1 MNPPET
7 SLKIT
12 KVEGATRQAEAAIEA
27 FIRGE
32 FDIAITLAGAS
43 EGMLESSTAF
53 PFFRDTPMAQ
63 GVEKKEWISA
73 LNAERD
79 WLKHASGPES
89 LQLEPWHAAVMI
101 MRAASKLEKWTPRM
115 EEFKEW
121 LYKNADKILKA
132 EAEGLEPTPA
142 PS

>member
-1 MNPPET
+1 
-7 SLKIT
+7 
-12 KVEGATRQAEAAIEA
+12 
-27 FIRGE
+27 
-32 FDIAITLAGAS
+32 
-43 EGMLESSTAF
+43 
-53 PFFRDTPMAQ
+53 
-63 GVEKKEWISA
+63 
-73 LNAERD
+73 
-79 WLKHASGPES
+79 
-89 LQLEPWHAAVMI
+89 